1 MLKLHCIV
9 PLSVTLN
16 SALIYSRDV
25 GVENNVYGVA
35 VVRDE
40 TVFPVT
46 KVECVG
52 QIIGAIIAKDHD
64 TAQEAARKV

>member
-1 MLKLHCIV
+1 MVI
-9 PLSVTLN
+9 LN
-16 SALIYSRDV
+16 SIFIYFRDV
-25 GVENNVYGVA
+25 GEENNKYGVA

-52 QIIGAIIAKDHD
+52 QIVGAIIAKDHD

>member
-1 MLKLHCIV
+1 MIFVKYY
-9 PLSVTLN
+9 LN
-16 SALIYSRDV
+16 SVLIYSRDV

-35 VVRDE
+35 IVRDE